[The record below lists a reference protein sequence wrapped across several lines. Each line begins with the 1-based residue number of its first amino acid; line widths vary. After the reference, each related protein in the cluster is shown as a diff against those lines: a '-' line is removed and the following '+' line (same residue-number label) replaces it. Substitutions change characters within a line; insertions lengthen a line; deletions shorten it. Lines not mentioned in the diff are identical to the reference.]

1 MIEVTDKEFK
11 GLYEEFL
18 NGHPKKAAKLIER
31 YLSRFELWKSGEK
44 VPYHEHIKKLI
55 YRNGMVFDESHEHGV
70 FDVDIVVP
78 DKRNDRVVYIKVYS
92 ADFGWEARG
101 KALEALNDTSQSNY
115 YFRSVIPF
123 DYIMCYGISVY
134 KKKCEIRYKKV
145 KLRKYKMIENK
156 RTYYREN
163 YNA

>member
-1 MIEVTDKEFK
+1 MII
-11 GLYEEFL
+11 GLYDIDL
-18 NGHPKKAAKLIER
+18 WHRGRAVPNL
-31 YLSRFELWKSGEK
+31 ELMQYYAY
-44 VPYHEHIKKLI
+44 YH
-55 YRNGMVFDESHEHGV
+55 
-70 FDVDIVVP
+70 
-78 DKRNDRVVYIKVYS
+78 KRNDRVVYIKVYS